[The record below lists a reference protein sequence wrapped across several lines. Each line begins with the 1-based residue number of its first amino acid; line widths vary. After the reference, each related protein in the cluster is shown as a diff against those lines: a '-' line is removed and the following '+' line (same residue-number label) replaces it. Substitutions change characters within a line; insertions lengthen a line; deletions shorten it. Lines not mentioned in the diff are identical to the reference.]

1 MLNFI
6 LGFFLQNWKEEN
18 FDFPDGYFWGISSN
32 LYTDIN
38 ITRYFYKP
46 ELVHLVHFSLFF
58 FIHGLYFLNEYAMG
72 TFRYQLTCDFKDVDL
87 NDF

>member
-46 ELVHLVHFSLFF
+46 ELVHLVHFFSFF
-58 FIHGLYFLNEYAMG
+58 LSMAYIFWTSMQWVHFVIS
-72 TFRYQLTCDFKDVDL
+72 
-87 NDF
+87 